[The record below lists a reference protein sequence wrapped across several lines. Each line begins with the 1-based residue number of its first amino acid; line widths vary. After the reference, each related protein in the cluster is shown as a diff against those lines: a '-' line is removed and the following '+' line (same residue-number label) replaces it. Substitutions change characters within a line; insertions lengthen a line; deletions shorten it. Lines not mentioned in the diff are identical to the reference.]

1 MSKTDRAHMEGIV
14 VAKSVDGE
22 IVGKDGRA
30 RREIREV
37 GGNLCKLEALAVLSE
52 IYCSWL
58 FYVILCILR
67 MGFYD
72 VLLPLFRGHE

>member
-1 MSKTDRAHMEGIV
+1 MEGIV

-37 GGNLCKLEALAVLSE
+37 GGISASGSFSSAVRNLL
-52 IYCSWL
+52 
-58 FYVILCILR
+58 
-67 MGFYD
+67 
-72 VLLPLFRGHE
+72 